1 MLPKPKYR
9 DNNLRPKHPKK
20 ENKPIYPSIGI
31 KGKPQTIQQEGKI
44 LNIEIQI
51 EKALVRTEKLQE
63 LKIVG
68 EVEKSVLTFH
78 IYYYG
83 EGMGARKMNRAVGM
97 GAKYRQSWWQLEG
110 KGQGREQT
118 VQSLVRMNE
127 Y

>member
-20 ENKPIYPSIGI
+20 ENKPIYLSIGI

-68 EVEKSVLTFH
+68 EVRKSMPTFQ
-78 IYYYG
+78 IYYCR
-83 EGMGARKMNRAVGM
+83 EGMGV
-97 GAKYRQSWWQLEG
+97 KYRWS
-110 KGQGREQT
+110 
-118 VQSLVRMNE
+118 
-127 Y
+127 